1 MLAHGAAS
9 TQINCLYL
17 FRSIMARHVTVTAVL
32 DYFMDDEEFDKM
44 TDEELLDY
52 LGECALEDLASVS
65 SDAIQFEIH
74 V

>member
-1 MLAHGAAS
+1 
-9 TQINCLYL
+9 
-17 FRSIMARHVTVTAVL
+17 MARHVTVTAVL
-32 DYFMDDEEFDKM
+32 DYFMDDEMFDDM

-52 LGECALEDLASVS
+52 LGESALEDLASVS

>member
-1 MLAHGAAS
+1 
-9 TQINCLYL
+9 
-17 FRSIMARHVTVTAVL
+17 MARHVTVTAVL